1 MILCHF
7 SVVSQPFLYLLAS
20 KHEPATIIL
29 DLKMQ
34 KMASLRYIS

>member
-7 SVVSQPFLYLLAS
+7 LVVSQPFLYLLAS
-20 KHEPATIIL
+20 EHEPATIVQ
-29 DLKMQ
+29 KMQ

>member
-7 SVVSQPFLYLLAS
+7 PVVSQPFLYLLAS
-20 KHEPATIIL
+20 KHEPATIL

-34 KMASLRYIS
+34 KMASVRYIS